1 MSAND
6 LNIHQH
12 QPASSAPTPP
22 PVSAQQAQTEAL
34 ANVPTPVKA
43 FGRTYQIKRFSLYQ
57 FACSLNYITPLS
69 ALLQGLVRSGL
80 SKPNPDALTDAEQ
93 AELMEHLESASPIFR
108 DRVLNSLAP
117 PMHTDRSEWIPAIV
131 GALSMSGDS
140 MMGLISVAT
149 YEPLEWLQHEDRDP
163 FEGIELLSVIVEK
176 NLDFF
181 SEKNIA
187 RLTAIVEHL
196 TPKITALYGAASTI
210 SSPTDTATT

>member
-1 MSAND
+1 MSSD
-6 LNIHQH
+6 VNIHQH
-12 QPASSAPTPP
+12 RSGTSTAPSAP
-22 PVSAQQAQTEAL
+22 PVSTQQAQTESI

-43 FGRTYQIKRFSLYQ
+43 FGRMYQIKRFSLYQ

-69 ALLQGLVRSGL
+69 ALLQGLVRS
-80 SKPNPDALTDAEQ
+80 Q
-93 AELMEHLESASPIFR
+93 SA
-108 DRVLNSLAP
+108 D
-117 PMHTDRSEWIPAIV
+117 DRSEWIPAIV

-181 SEKNIA
+181 SEANIA

-196 TPKITALYGAASTI
+196 TPKITALYGAVSTTS
-210 SSPTDTATT
+210 SSPDTATT

>member
-1 MSAND
+1 MSSD
-6 LNIHQH
+6 VNIHQH
-12 QPASSAPTPP
+12 QPGTSTVSSP
-22 PVSAQQAQTEAL
+22 PVSTQQAQTESV

-69 ALLQGLVRSGL
+69 ALLQGLVRSG
-80 SKPNPDALTDAEQ
+80 SAKPNPDALTESEQ
-93 AELMEHLESASPIFR
+93 IELAAYMESASPAFR
-108 DRVLNSLAP
+108 DRVQRALP
-117 PMHTDRSEWIPAIV
+117 PQTYTDRSEWIPAIV

-149 YEPLEWLQHEDRDP
+149 YEPLEFLQHEDRDP

-181 SEKNIA
+181 SEANIA

-196 TPKITALYGAASTI
+196 TPKITALYGAVLTT
-210 SSPTDTATT
+210 SPTTATTT